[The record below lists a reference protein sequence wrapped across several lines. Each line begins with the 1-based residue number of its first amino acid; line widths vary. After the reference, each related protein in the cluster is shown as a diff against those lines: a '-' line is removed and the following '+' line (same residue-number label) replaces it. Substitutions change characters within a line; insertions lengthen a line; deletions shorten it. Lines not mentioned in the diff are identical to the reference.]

1 MGNLMKK
8 KFKNE
13 YEIRKYLYQIFT
25 KNLTENQKIDSIIEH
40 DVYTKELKDDILE
53 LLTFIQE
60 DKKVSNKIKNRITN
74 FIYRNHLDLD
84 MDFDKYITKQ
94 EKYDG
99 HDQIQKS

>member
-1 MGNLMKK
+1 MKK

>member
-1 MGNLMKK
+1 MKK

-25 KNLTENQKIDSIIEH
+25 KNLTEHQSRDSIIEH